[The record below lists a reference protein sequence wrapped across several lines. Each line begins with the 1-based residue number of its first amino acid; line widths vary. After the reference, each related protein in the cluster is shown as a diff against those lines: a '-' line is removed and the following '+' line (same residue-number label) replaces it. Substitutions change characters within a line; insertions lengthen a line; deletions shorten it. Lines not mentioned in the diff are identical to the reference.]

1 MKNNNLS
8 LMLLIALVVFAVVNV
23 FSMQFKKQA
32 SETITYTQFMKD
44 VKQDKVKSVVLA
56 QSRAK
61 IFYKDKKT
69 KLVNIFNDP
78 NMVKTLNDH
87 NVEIAIKDLDASS
100 RSSFLPYMVI
110 FAVIILWLI
119 FRRNNGNKSGS
130 SSGGSGGAGG
140 AFGFG
145 RSKAKM
151 VAEKDIKVRFDD
163 VAGIEEAKENLVEI
177 VDFLKNPSK
186 YKSLGGEVPKGCL
199 LVGSP
204 GTGKTLLAKA
214 VAGEAGVPFFSIS
227 GSDFVEMFVGVGAAR
242 VRDMFAQAYDNA
254 PCILFI
260 DEIDAVGRHRGA
272 GLGGG
277 NDEREQTLNQLLVE
291 MDGFEGNQ
299 GVIVLAATN
308 RPDVLD
314 PALLRPGRF
323 DRQVM
328 ISSPDVIGREK
339 ILYVHSKKVPL
350 DADVDIERIAQGTPG
365 FSGAELANLVNEAAL
380 VAAKNNQKTVNM
392 ANFEHAK
399 DKILLGDER
408 RSMVMIEKERALTA
422 YHEAGHAIVSLN
434 VEDYYPLHKVTIVPR
449 GKALGV
455 TISLP
460 DRDLLNYTH
469 IQLKSQLAV
478 MFGGRV
484 AEEMIYGK
492 NQITTGASNDIQQA
506 TNIARRMVTEFGYSD
521 KLGRIKYSENQEE
534 VFLGHSV
541 AKNKNI
547 SERTA
552 SLIDEEIMTIIEEAE
567 KQATNILKAKKQ
579 DLEILATALLKY
591 ESLTGKQ
598 VNALLTRGNIDA
610 LDSNELSKYGE
621 MSIPHFGK

>member
-1 MKNNNLS
+1 
-8 LMLLIALVVFAVVNV
+8 MLLIALVVFTVVNV
-23 FSMQFKKQA
+23 FNMQFKKQA
-32 SETITYTQFMKD
+32 REIITYTQFIKD
-44 VKQDKVKSVVLA
+44 IKQDKVQSVILA
-56 QSRAK
+56 QNRAK
-61 IFYKDKKT
+61 ILYKNKET
-69 KLVNIFNDP
+69 KIVNIFNDP
-78 NMVKTLNDH
+78 NMVKALNSH
-87 NVEIAIKDLDASS
+87 NVEITIKDLETGS
-100 RSSFLPYMVI
+100 RNSFLPYMVI

-119 FRRNNGNKSGS
+119 FRKNNGNKSG
-130 SSGGSGGAGG
+130 GNSGGAGG

-151 VAEKDIKVRFDD
+151 VAERDIKVRFDD

-177 VDFLKNPSK
+177 VDFLKNPAK
-186 YKSLGGEVPKGCL
+186 YQSLGGEVPKGCL

-242 VRDMFAQAYDNA
+242 VRDMFAQAHNSA

-291 MDGFEGNQ
+291 MDGFEGSQ

-350 DADVDIERIAQGTPG
+350 DKDVDIERIAQGTPG

-380 VAAKNNQKTVNM
+380 VAAKNSQETVNM
-392 ANFEHAK
+392 NNFEYAK

-408 RSMVMIEKERALTA
+408 KSMVMIEKERSLTA

-434 VEDYYPLHKVTIVPR
+434 VPDYHSLHKVTIVPR

-492 NQITTGASNDIQQA
+492 EQVTTGASNDIQQA

-552 SLIDEEIMTIIEEAE
+552 SLIDEEIMAIIEEAE
-567 KQATNILKAKKQ
+567 KQAKQILKAKKQ
-579 DLEILATALLKY
+579 DLEALAQALLKY

-598 VNALLTRGNIDA
+598 VEALLAKGSINDLGDT
-610 LDSNELSKYGE
+610 ELSKYGE
-621 MSIPHFGK
+621 ITIPHFGR